1 MAKTLQF
8 PMHPKTYTVDDLT
21 QLTDLPK
28 RTIRYYLQLGLVDR
42 PVGET
47 RAAHYLPSHLEQLL
61 RVKKLADARVPLERI
76 RKVMDGEAE
85 GPPLADTR
93 TPGSLEVK
101 THLYVQ
107 PGVEIQI
114 SPEQSGLSP
123 EQIRALLKEV
133 MAATQRVLKKE
144 SSE

>member
-1 MAKTLQF
+1 MTS
-8 PMHPKTYTVDDLT
+8 PTYTLDALS

-28 RTIRYYLQLGLVDR
+28 RTIRYYIQLGLVDR

-61 RVKKLADARVPLERI
+61 RVKKLTEARVPLERI
-76 RKVMDGEAE
+76 RQVMDGQDAA
-85 GPPLADTR
+85 PTWADAR
-93 TPGSLEVK
+93 PPGSLEVK
-101 THLYVQ
+101 THLHVL

-123 EQIRALLKEV
+123 EQIRMLLKEV

-144 SSE
+144 SNP